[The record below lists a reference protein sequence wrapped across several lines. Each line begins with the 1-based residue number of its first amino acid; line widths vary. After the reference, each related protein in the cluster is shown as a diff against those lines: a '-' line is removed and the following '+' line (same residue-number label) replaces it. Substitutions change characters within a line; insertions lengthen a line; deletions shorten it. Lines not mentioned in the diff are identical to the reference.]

1 MTLSARVPLKLLLLS
16 SGLGYTARGIETWM
30 AELALHLPGEMHVE
44 LWSGGPAPSAKMRL
58 TRCLHGLNRD
68 ARWLRRLP
76 WHRRY
81 LLEQLSI
88 LPQSVA
94 LLRWHQMD
102 LVYCGDPVLSWHLK
116 RFRPLHR
123 AKVVFMNGMRLS
135 ANWAKDFDGVHLLA
149 PPYLDAAR
157 RELAGKESVERLFAV
172 PHLVDLERFA
182 PPTPQLRDAARQ
194 RLALKE
200 DDFVVLTVG
209 PVGQVSHKRLEWLA
223 QEVAAVDIRAILLSA
238 GMEED
243 GAETVRAQAGKALG
257 DRFRFL
263 GRVERAAMPELFHA
277 ADVYALASLAE
288 PFSIAILEALASGL
302 PVVHHSDEVMQ
313 WQTGSGG
320 VAVSMTEI
328 GAAAKVLRR
337 LKADFIWQR
346 ELGAAARKLA
356 EDRYAPAH
364 VSRQLVEALLKICG
378 RDLIAET

>member
-1 MTLSARVPLKLLLLS
+1 MIEVPRTTLKVILLS
-16 SGLGYTARGIETWM
+16 SGLGFIARGIETWM
-30 AELALHLPGEMHVE
+30 VELARHLPAEVGVE
-44 LWSGGPAPSAKMRL
+44 LWSGGTPPPL
-58 TRCLHGLNRD
+58 QGRD
-68 ARWLRRLP
+68 ARRLHGVSRNVFWLRPLS
-76 WHRRY
+76 WHHRY
-81 LLEQLSI
+81 RIEQLSI
-88 LPQSVA
+88 LAQAIVR
-94 LLRWHQMD
+94 LRRHQPD

-123 AKVVFMNGMRLS
+123 TKVVFMNGMRLS

-149 PPYLDAAR
+149 PPYLESAR
-157 RELAGKESVERLFAV
+157 RELAGQKNVERFFAV
-172 PHLVDLERFA
+172 PHFVDLERFA
-182 PPTPQLRDAARQ
+182 PPTPQLRASARQ

-223 QEVAAVDIRAILLSA
+223 QEVAAADACAILLSA

-243 GAETVRAQAGKALG
+243 GAATVRAQARKALG
-257 DRFRFL
+257 NRFRFL
-263 GRVERAAMPELFHA
+263 GRVERAAMPELYHA
-277 ADVYALASLAE
+277 ADLYSLASLAE

-302 PVVHHSDEVMQ
+302 PVVHHSDAVMQ
-313 WQTGSGG
+313 WQTGPGG

-328 GAAAKVLRR
+328 GAAARALHRIR
-337 LKADFIWQR
+337 EELTWRR

>member
-1 MTLSARVPLKLLLLS
+1 
-16 SGLGYTARGIETWM
+16 M

-44 LWSGGPAPSAKMRL
+44 LWSGGPAPSAKCL

-135 ANWAKDFDGVHLLA
+135 ANWAKDFDVSICWRRRT
-149 PPYLDAAR
+149 DAAR
-157 RELAGKESVERLFAV
+157 RNSPAKVSSAFAV
-172 PHLVDLERFA
+172 PHFVDLERFA
-182 PPTPQLRDAARQ
+182 PPTPQLRAAARQ